1 MLTIENI
8 EKLCWDGFKTKQFL
22 IVVGEKWELTNIQT
36 ASDVYQF
43 VYKCIQSIPIGN
55 GGKGLG
61 REAVI
66 NLYRENTMVDLGL
79 GVNVYELKCITNGKS
94 RLVGLPDLKAPGALI
109 GPMLRVI
116 EGC

>member
-8 EKLCWDGFKTKQFL
+8 HKLKADGFKTAQIL
-22 IVVGEKWELTNIQT
+22 RVAGEKWELMNVQT
-36 ASDVYQF
+36 ASDLYQF
-43 VYKCIQSIPIGN
+43 VFRCIESNDIIWGI
-55 GGKGLG
+55 G

-66 NLYRENTMVDLGL
+66 NLSRTHTMPYL
-79 GVNVYELKCITNGKS
+79 GVKVYELKCITNGKS
-94 RLVGLPDLKAPGALI
+94 RLVGIPDLKAPGTLI

>member
-8 EKLCWDGFKTKQFL
+8 DKLCWDGFKTKQL
-22 IVVGEKWELTNIQT
+22 LRVAGEKWELTNIQT

-43 VYKCIQSIPIGN
+43 VFRCIEAHPA
-55 GGKGLG
+55 GGLL

-66 NLYRENTMVDLGL
+66 NLGRIPTMVDLGGNL
-79 GVNVYELKCITNGKS
+79 YELKCVTNGRS
-94 RLVGLPDLKAPGALI
+94 RLVDIEHLKAPGLLI

>member
-8 EKLCWDGFKTKQFL
+8 DKLKADGFKSKQL
-22 IVVGEKWELTNIQT
+22 LRVAGEKWELTNIQT

-43 VYKCIQSIPIGN
+43 VYRCIEAHPA
-55 GGKGLG
+55 GGLL

-66 NLYRENTMVDLGL
+66 NLGRIPTMPYLGIK
-79 GVNVYELKCITNGKS
+79 VYELKCITNGKS
-94 RLVGLPDLKAPGALI
+94 RLVGIPDLKAPGLII

>member
-8 EKLCWDGFKTKQFL
+8 DKLKADGFKSKQL
-22 IVVGEKWELTNIQT
+22 LRVAGEKWELTNIQT

-43 VYKCIQSIPIGN
+43 VYRCIEAHPA
-55 GGKGLG
+55 GGLL

-66 NLYRENTMVDLGL
+66 NLGRIPTMPYL
-79 GVNVYELKCITNGKS
+79 GVRVYELKCITNGKS
-94 RLVGLPDLKAPGALI
+94 RLVGIPDLKAPGLLI

>member
-8 EKLCWDGFKTKQFL
+8 DNIRILANSL
-22 IVVGEKWELTNIQT
+22 RVGGERWQLMNIQT
-36 ASDVYQF
+36 ASDLYQF
-43 VYKCIQSIPIGN
+43 VFRCVEAHPA
-55 GGKGLG
+55 GGLL

-66 NLYRENTMVDLGL
+66 DLGRKPTMPHL
-79 GVNVYELKCITNGKS
+79 GITAYELKNIITNKS
-94 RLVGLPDLKAPGALI
+94 RLVGKQDLISPQALI

>member
-8 EKLCWDGFKTKQFL
+8 DKLKADGFKTKQL
-22 IVVGEKWELTNIQT
+22 LRVAGEKWELTNIQT
-36 ASDVYQF
+36 ASDLYQF
-43 VYKCIQSIPIGN
+43 VFRCIEAHPA
-55 GGKGLG
+55 GGLF

-66 NLYRENTMVDLGL
+66 NLSRTHTMPYL
-79 GVNVYELKCITNGKS
+79 GVKVYELKCITNGKS
-94 RLVGLPDLKAPGALI
+94 RLVGIPDLKAPGLLI

>member
-8 EKLCWDGFKTKQFL
+8 DKLKADGFKSKQL
-22 IVVGEKWELTNIQT
+22 LRVAGEKWELTNIQT
-36 ASDVYQF
+36 ASDLYQF
-43 VYKCIQSIPIGN
+43 VYRCIEAHPA
-55 GGKGLG
+55 GGLL

-66 NLYRENTMVDLGL
+66 NLDRIPTMPYLGIK
-79 GVNVYELKCITNGKS
+79 VYELKCITNGKS
-94 RLVGLPDLKAPGALI
+94 RLVGIPDLKAPGLLI

>member
-8 EKLCWDGFKTKQFL
+8 DKLKADGFKSKQL
-22 IVVGEKWELTNIQT
+22 LRVAGEKWELTNIQT

-43 VYKCIQSIPIGN
+43 VYRCIEAHPA
-55 GGKGLG
+55 GGLL

-66 NLYRENTMVDLGL
+66 NLGRIPTMPYLGIK
-79 GVNVYELKCITNGKS
+79 VYELKCITNGRS
-94 RLVGLPDLKAPGALI
+94 RLVGIPDLKAPGLLI

>member
-8 EKLCWDGFKTKQFL
+8 DKLKADGFKSKQL
-22 IVVGEKWELTNIQT
+22 LRVAGEKWELMNVQT
-36 ASDVYQF
+36 ASDLYQF
-43 VYKCIQSIPIGN
+43 VFKCIESTNWGI
-55 GGKGLG
+55 G

-66 NLYRENTMVDLGL
+66 NLSRKPTMPYL
-79 GVNVYELKCITNGKS
+79 GVKVYQLKCITNGKN
-94 RLVGLPDLKAPGALI
+94 RLVGIPDLKAPGLII

>member
-8 EKLCWDGFKTKQFL
+8 DKLKADGFKSKQL
-22 IVVGEKWELTNIQT
+22 LRVAGEKWELMNVQT

-66 NLYRENTMVDLGL
+66 NLGRKPTMSYL
-79 GVNVYELKCITNGKS
+79 GVKVYELKCITNGRS
-94 RLVGLPDLKAPGALI
+94 RLVGIPDLKAPGALI

>member
-8 EKLCWDGFKTKQFL
+8 HKLKADGFKSKQL
-22 IVVGEKWELTNIQT
+22 LRVAGEKWELTNIQT
-36 ASDVYQF
+36 ASDLYQF
-43 VYKCIQSIPIGN
+43 VFRCIEAHPA
-55 GGKGLG
+55 GGLL

-79 GVNVYELKCITNGKS
+79 GVNVYELKCLTNRKS
-94 RLVGLPDLKAPGALI
+94 RLVGLSDLKAPGALI
-109 GPMLRVI
+109 GPMLRII

>member
-8 EKLCWDGFKTKQFL
+8 DKLKADGFKSKQL
-22 IVVGEKWELTNIQT
+22 LRVAGEKWELTNIQT
-36 ASDVYQF
+36 ASDLYQF
-43 VYKCIQSIPIGN
+43 VYRCIEAHPA
-55 GGKGLG
+55 GGLL

-66 NLYRENTMVDLGL
+66 NLGRIPTMPYLGIK
-79 GVNVYELKCITNGKS
+79 VYELKCITNGKS
-94 RLVGLPDLKAPGALI
+94 RLVGTPDLKAPGLLI

>member
-8 EKLCWDGFKTKQFL
+8 DKLCWDGFKTKQL
-22 IVVGEKWELTNIQT
+22 LRVAGEKWELTNIQT
-36 ASDVYQF
+36 VSDVYQF
-43 VYKCIQSIPIGN
+43 IFRCIEAHPA
-55 GGKGLG
+55 GGLF
-61 REAVI
+61 REVVI

-94 RLVGLPDLKAPGALI
+94 RLVGLSDLKAPGLLI